1 MVTTREARKARPPK
15 GRRTPAGGAPRGL
28 RKEAPVGAAVAPRR
42 RRGYMPAMDPV
53 ACYAA
58 NARRAA
64 LALTAL
70 YDEALAPH
78 GLKVT
83 QFSLLHAVK
92 RREAPNLTELAE
104 ATGLDR
110 STLGRNLRG
119 LEALGLVAL
128 SPGDDLRDRVVALTA
143 EGRARLRAAGE
154 AWRARQAEVEAAL
167 GEEAARFTDL
177 SRRVAE
183 LARRR
188 LAVEVAP

>member
-1 MVTTREARKARPPK
+1 
-15 GRRTPAGGAPRGL
+15 
-28 RKEAPVGAAVAPRR
+28 
-42 RRGYMPAMDPV
+42 MDPV
-53 ACYAA
+53 ACYCA

-64 LALTAL
+64 LSLTSL

-78 GLKVT
+78 RLKVT

-92 RREAPNLTELAE
+92 RRGGPNLTALAE

-128 SPGDDLRDRVVALTA
+128 SPGQDLRDRVVTLTPR
-143 EGRARLRAAGE
+143 GSARLRAAGE
-154 AWRARQAEVEAAL
+154 AWRRQQAAL
-167 GEEAARFTDL
+167 EGTLGDEAARFTEL
-177 SRRVAE
+177 TRRVVA

-188 LAVEVAP
+188 PAGGEGA